1 MNIIIGKSSG
11 FCSGVQRAIKGAITA
26 LKEHKKFY
34 CFGEIIHNPVVV
46 KTLKDMGMVV
56 VSDITKVPDKSWF
69 VIRSHGL
76 QIEIYKKAV
85 EKKLEIFDLTCP
97 KVKKIHRLVTELTG
111 KGRFILIIGNPSH
124 PEVKAILSLAR
135 ENSRVIENP
144 GELKTL
150 TFSEQYAIVV
160 QTTFNPEAFLE
171 IVHDI
176 ILFTKKTI
184 IYNTLCEETIKRQK
198 ESLQLANEVDFM
210 VVVGGGNSSNT
221 KTLYNTVKKRVPA
234 VHIEDINELNMK
246 LFKDVKNVGIIS
258 GASAPE
264 NEVKKVYEY
273 LTGFTKN

>member
-1 MNIIIGKSSG
+1 
-11 FCSGVQRAIKGAITA
+11 
-26 LKEHKKFY
+26 
-34 CFGEIIHNPVVV
+34 VVV

-56 VSDITKVPDKSWF
+56 VNDITKVPDKSWF

-97 KVKKIHRLVTELTG
+97 KVKKIHRLVTELTE

-135 ENSRVIENP
+135 ETARVIENP

-150 TFSEQYAIVV
+150 TFSEQYAVVV

-171 IVHDI
+171 IVNEI

-198 ESLQLANEVDFM
+198 ESLQLASEVDFM
-210 VVVGGGNSSNT
+210 VVVGGKNSSNT

-234 VHIEDINELNMK
+234 VHIENINELNMK
-246 LFKDVKNVGIIS
+246 LFKDVNNVGIIS

-273 LTGFTKN
+273 LTGFPAN